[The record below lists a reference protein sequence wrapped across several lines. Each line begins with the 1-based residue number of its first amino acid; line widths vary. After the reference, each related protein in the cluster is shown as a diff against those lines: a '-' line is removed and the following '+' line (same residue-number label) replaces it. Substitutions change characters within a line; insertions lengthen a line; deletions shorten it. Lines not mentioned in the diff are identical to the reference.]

1 MVYNGNQYLLPLVI
15 MFFQGIFFFEGF
27 VKAHRKE
34 WLNHR
39 ALPRLPRGGD
49 SLSILRRSDEI
60 PFGEENNIKTPP
72 SFVGGANQTSVL
84 GSGVIKAPNRKMR
97 AYRIS
102 IESVETSSES
112 SSASEHSK
120 SLSTVAVAEPIVC
133 TKSTLSERVGC
144 PLRDLRI
151 IDHVCHRTG
160 PAFLPRQNGI
170 IVHVGHVRCIVE
182 RDSVL
187 VFLPPEGSFGS
198 QGSSKENDLT
208 IKEVS
213 LLNDLVTGLVAHLSS
228 VYGCTRSVVSE
239 CDTHFNF
246 QQVPTPLGSYKDQ
259 PFELIVLEALLG
271 HVCLYEE
278 NKARTLVLETNEL
291 LEIITTSST
300 SSTER
305 SIIKVKKDNFLELQA
320 RLTELLQLKNKI
332 DNLEANCVEFAGA
345 LSEIVRNDEDM
356 SAMLLDGY
364 HIVEDSSSEKQRM
377 GNNNFRSSINDR
389 TIQVELLF
397 EDYLLQIE
405 EIISSLRAVQSNVR
419 NTEEVVDIELD
430 LVRNNIMKFELLLE
444 MTSLAVGCG
453 ALITG
458 LFGMN
463 LVSHLEEHNLMFYY
477 TSAFIVAIMGGLAY
491 VALNKMSS
499 LNIV

>member
-1 MVYNGNQYLLPLVI
+1 MSVI
-15 MFFQGIFFFEGF
+15 GQ
-27 VKAHRKE
+27 
-34 WLNHR
+34 
-39 ALPRLPRGGD
+39 
-49 SLSILRRSDEI
+49 
-60 PFGEENNIKTPP
+60 
-72 SFVGGANQTSVL
+72 VL
-84 GSGVIKAPNRKMR
+84 HFCLDK
-97 AYRIS
+97 
-102 IESVETSSES
+102 
-112 SSASEHSK
+112 
-120 SLSTVAVAEPIVC
+120 
-133 TKSTLSERVGC
+133 
-144 PLRDLRI
+144 
-151 IDHVCHRTG
+151 
-160 PAFLPRQNGI
+160 I

-491 VALNKMSS
+491 VALN
-499 LNIV
+499 